1 MNKTNAINAYAQ
13 NHIAVTSPY
22 KLIEMLYEGL
32 LKFTTLAKRAIEDK
46 DYEAKVKWINRST
59 DIFIELL
66 NSLSDDKSDMT
77 AYLAGLY
84 MHQIQSLS
92 EANINNSTKELDTII
107 HVVKVLLETW
117 REETG
122 LVKEKESER
131 EVA

>member
-1 MNKTNAINAYAQ
+1 MTRSRAMSAYSQ
-13 NHIAVTSPY
+13 SHTAVTAPE

-32 LKFTTLAKRAIEDK
+32 LRFTTQAKRAIEKNDF
-46 DYEAKVKWINRST
+46 EAKVKWINRSS

-66 NSLSDDKSDMT
+66 DSLSDDKTEMT

-84 MHQIQSLS
+84 MHQIKSLN
-92 EANINNSTKELDTII
+92 EANMTNSTKELDTII

-122 LVKEKESER
+122 VGAML

>member
-1 MNKTNAINAYAQ
+1 MTRSRAMSAYAQ
-13 NHIAVTSPY
+13 NHTAVTSPE

-32 LKFTTLAKRAIEDK
+32 LKFTTLAKKSIEKK
-46 DYEAKVKWINRST
+46 DFEAKAKWINRSN

-66 NSLSDDKSDMT
+66 DSLSDDKTEMT

-84 MHQIQSLS
+84 MHQIKSLN
-92 EANINNSTKELDTII
+92 EANMKNSTKELDTII

-122 LVKEKESER
+122 VGAML